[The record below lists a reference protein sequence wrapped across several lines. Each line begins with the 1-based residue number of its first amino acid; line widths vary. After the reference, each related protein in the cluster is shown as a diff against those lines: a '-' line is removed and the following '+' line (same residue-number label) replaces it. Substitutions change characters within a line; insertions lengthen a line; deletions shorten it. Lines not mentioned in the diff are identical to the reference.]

1 MGLTSRLRAFVPPAQ
16 SEDQFPWRSI
26 IVAAGTTFL
35 YFVLAAI
42 GFASSIYVAN
52 TMSQR
57 VGQAMSAA
65 GEVRRLDEVLTMS
78 ANMAAQTGV
87 EQWRARYDANVPE
100 LDKAFAAIIAAAPP
114 GAEARF
120 AATTKAANDHLIAAE
135 TASLDNAKAGRL
147 IEAQRI
153 LQSDEYAANKR
164 IYAKGVDEL
173 LDAVHARVHA
183 ETRTLTIVT
192 IVAMVLMLLGGAFIA
207 RCWFQLIA
215 TLKRWRQAM
224 DDGAARLEA
233 VATEQRRQAEHVRR
247 TIDVVGEALAALAS
261 GDLTARIDAQVD
273 GEFASLRD
281 DFNVAAEQL
290 QGSIASVVSSVASI
304 RSGSAEIAR
313 AAEDLA
319 RRTEMQAAGVE
330 ETSASLE
337 QTATSV
343 QETARAAEQASLVAA
358 AAQAA
363 AREGCEAARDTSEA
377 MKRVR
382 AASARIEEAVEV
394 INAIA
399 FKTDILALNAGVE
412 AARAG
417 EAGRGFEVV
426 AGEVRALASS
436 SGRAAAEI
444 RNLVA
449 EARAEV
455 EEGVRLAAHAGEA
468 TLRMAGEVDTIS
480 SLFDA
485 VARSAQ
491 DQSSALARVSEAV
504 ESIETATQSNAAM
517 VEEASAASR
526 TLAEEAQVL
535 SQNARFKISA
545 ESGPPS
551 RAVLRRAA

>member
-1 MGLTSRLRAFVPPAQ
+1 MRLMMRLRALVPPAS
-16 SEDQFPWRSI
+16 SEDAFPWRSI

-42 GFASSIYVAN
+42 GFAYSIYVAE
-52 TMSQR
+52 TMSAR
-57 VGQAMSAA
+57 VGQVKSAA

-78 ANMAAQTGV
+78 ANMAAQTGA
-87 EQWRARYDANVPE
+87 EAWRTRYDAHVPE
-100 LDKAFAAIIAAAPP
+100 LDKAFAASIAAAPP
-114 GAEARF
+114 GAADRF
-120 AATTKAANDHLIAAE
+120 SATTKAANDQLIAAE
-135 TASLDNAKAGRL
+135 TAALDNAKAGKL
-147 IEAQRI
+147 AEARSY
-153 LQSDEYAANKR
+153 LTSDEYAANKR
-164 IYAKGVDEL
+164 VYTKGVDEL
-173 LDAVHARVHA
+173 LGAVDARIDV
-183 ETRTLTIVT
+183 ETQRLTLVT
-192 IVAMVLMLLGGAFIA
+192 FVAMGLMLLGGAFIA
-207 RCWFQLIA
+207 RCWFRLIA
-215 TLKRWRQAM
+215 TLKRWRRVM
-224 DDGAARLEA
+224 DDGAERLEA
-233 VATEQRRQAEHVRR
+233 AAAEQRAQAEHVRH
-247 TIDVVGEALAALAS
+247 TIEVVGDALAALAS
-261 GDLTARIDAQVD
+261 GDLTARIGDEVG
-273 GEFASLRD
+273 GEFAGLRN

-290 QGSIASVVSSVASI
+290 QNSISIVVTSVVSI

-337 QTATSV
+337 QTTVSV

-363 AREGCEAARDTSEA
+363 AQEGCDAARDTSEA
-377 MKRVR
+377 MARVR
-382 AASARIEEAVEV
+382 AASARIEDAVDV
-394 INAIA
+394 INSIA

-444 RNLVA
+444 RSLVA
-449 EARAEV
+449 EARAQV

-468 TLRMAGEVDTIS
+468 TLRMAGEVETIS

-485 VARSAQ
+485 VARSAH
-491 DQSSALARVSEAV
+491 DQSRALARVSEAV
-504 ESIETATQSNAAM
+504 GSIEKATQSNAAM

-526 TLAEEAQVL
+526 NLADEAQVL
-535 SQNARFKISA
+535 ARSARFRISA
-545 ESGPPS
+545 DVGGAAE
-551 RAVLRRAA
+551 VLREAA